1 LDARRLEGAPNDVLG
16 SPARVAAV
24 TFKLM
29 RRHHPHAGAVCKRL
43 LTPLPAKTTSMRRI
57 FS

>member
-1 LDARRLEGAPNDVLG
+1 LDARRLEGTPNDLLG

-24 TFKLM
+24 TLKLM
-29 RRHHPHAGAVCKRL
+29 HRHHPHAGAVCQRL
-43 LTPLPAKTTSMRRI
+43 LTLLPAKTTAMRRI